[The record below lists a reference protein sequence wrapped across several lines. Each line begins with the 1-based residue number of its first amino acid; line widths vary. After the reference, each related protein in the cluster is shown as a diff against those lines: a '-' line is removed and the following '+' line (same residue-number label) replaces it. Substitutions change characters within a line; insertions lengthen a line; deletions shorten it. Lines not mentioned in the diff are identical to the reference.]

1 MDIPKID
8 LSGIYEY
15 INLLVLLLGIVI
27 ILYLVSKRFA
37 RKRVLRFGNFEI
49 LERVTGKK
57 VVPPEIIPLIL
68 RILAMFLIVL
78 VISGVYI
85 TKEKYVS
92 KTDFVIALDISGS
105 MLTKDYEP
113 DRLEFVKETCIG
125 ILGKLKNTRVGL
137 ITFSGKA
144 YIKLRPTSDM
154 EMVIREIRNIKSGKS
169 PGTAIGDALIVSHS
183 LFEENNRN
191 KSIILI
197 TDGINNMGT
206 NITEAI
212 ESINSSEIR
221 IYAIGI
227 GTRENRS
234 VSIPPELKGLNATI
248 AKFPNLDIKTLV
260 DLANKTNGEY
270 FIIDNKESLKR
281 AFESG
286 LEYKETKTKQD
297 LFILLALAVILLIE
311 WGFEVTKYRSLP

>member
-1 MDIPKID
+1 
-8 LSGIYEY
+8 
-15 INLLVLLLGIVI
+15 
-27 ILYLVSKRFA
+27 
-37 RKRVLRFGNFEI
+37 
-49 LERVTGKK
+49 
-57 VVPPEIIPLIL
+57 
-68 RILAMFLIVL
+68 
-78 VISGVYI
+78 
-85 TKEKYVS
+85 
-92 KTDFVIALDISGS
+92 
-105 MLTKDYEP
+105 
-113 DRLEFVKETCIG
+113 
-125 ILGKLKNTRVGL
+125 
-137 ITFSGKA
+137 
-144 YIKLRPTSDM
+144 
-154 EMVIREIRNIKSGKS
+154 
-169 PGTAIGDALIVSHS
+169 
-183 LFEENNRN
+183 
-191 KSIILI
+191 
-197 TDGINNMGT
+197 MGT